1 MELPA
6 ARDLV
11 SRLFRV
17 IDARQFDRLGEVF
30 TPDAVY
36 HRPGYDPLVGLPEL
50 THFYREVRVIAAG
63 GHAVDQVVAGDGVA
77 ACWGTFRGADRAG
90 KVLDEP
96 SCDTYAVRD
105 DRIAVRRTYF
115 FRPAI

>member
-17 IDARQFDRLGEVF
+17 IDARRFDHLGEVF

-50 THFYREVRVIAAG
+50 IHFYTDVRVIIAG
-63 GHAVDQVVAGDGVA
+63 SHTIDHVLAGDGVA
-77 ACWGTFRGADRAG
+77 SCWGTFRGTSRDGDPLEERF
-90 KVLDEP
+90 
-96 SCDTYAVRD
+96 SDTYEVRD
-105 DRIAVRRTYF
+105 DRIAVRRTF
-115 FRPAI
+115 FHRPAI